1 MEYTKEYI
9 LHELEKMAEK
19 KYGEFSSALIPGE
32 NSMLGV
38 RIPKLRD
45 FAKRIAKDNYG
56 SYLENACGGELC
68 FEEKTLKGFVIGYIK
83 ADMDYILDLVR
94 DFVPQIDNW
103 SVCDTFCATLK
114 IFGKNLEKGWDF
126 LIPYAQSGKEF
137 EIRFA
142 TVMFMDYYLKE
153 DYIDRVLAFYGKI
166 RHDGYYAKMGVA
178 WGLATAYAK
187 FPDRTKDFLMNTDL
201 DDWTYNKAIQ
211 KMLESYR
218 IDSDS
223 KEMLRSMKRRTK

>member
-9 LHELEKMAEK
+9 LRELEEMADK
-19 KYGEFSSALIPGE
+19 KYGEFSSSLIPGE
-32 NSMLGV
+32 NTMLGV
-38 RIPKLRD
+38 RIPKLRA
-45 FAKRIAKDNYG
+45 FAKRIAGDDYE
-56 SYLENACGGELC
+56 SYLENACRGAMC
-68 FEEKTLKGFVIGYIK
+68 FEEKTLKGFVIGCIR
-83 ADMDYILDLVR
+83 ADTDYIFGLVR

-103 SVCDTFCATLK
+103 SVCDTFCASLK
-114 IFGKNLEKGWDF
+114 IFGKNLEKGRDF
-126 LIPYAQSGKEF
+126 LLPYTRSDKEF

-142 TVMFMDYYLKE
+142 TVMLMDYYLKE

-166 RHDGYYAKMGVA
+166 RHEGYYAKMGAA

-187 FPDRTKDFLMNTDL
+187 FPGKTREFLMNTDM

-218 IDSDS
+218 IDSAD